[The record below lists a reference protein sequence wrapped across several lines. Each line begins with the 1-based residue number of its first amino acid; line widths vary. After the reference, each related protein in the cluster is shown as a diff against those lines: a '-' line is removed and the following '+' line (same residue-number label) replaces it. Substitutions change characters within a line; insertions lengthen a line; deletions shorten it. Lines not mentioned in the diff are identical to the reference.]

1 MADRPQQFTPATPV
15 IYNIII
21 TYGKMS
27 NKCFNVT
34 KHKLSMLYI

>member
-15 IYNIII
+15 IYNVII

-27 NKCFNVT
+27 NKYLNIT
-34 KHKLSMLYI
+34 KHKLSRLYI